1 MIRMESYKKQY
12 TRQWIDKITSHCHN
26 TSRYHLSYKSRN
38 MHPTEIEIACR
49 YLRRWNGFKVVIKS
63 KILTGYTI
71 GPIRD
76 IDITIYM

>member
-1 MIRMESYKKQY
+1 MY
-12 TRQWIDKITSHCHN
+12 
-26 TSRYHLSYKSRN
+26 
-38 MHPTEIEIACR
+38 PTEIEIACR